1 VQKSLI
7 FVIQKRMTNPISY
20 FSTLSDPRVDR
31 TKEHLMEDIIFITI
45 AAVICGAETWNEI
58 EDFGKSKESWLGQY
72 LQLPSGIPSHDTFNR
87 FFSALDPQAFE
98 QAFLSWVKDVVRLT
112 EGEVISIDGKTLCGT
127 KGSKRAVHLV
137 SAWSSANQLSLG
149 QIKVGEKSNEITAIP
164 RLLEV
169 LALKGCIVTIDA
181 MGCQRDIAE
190 KIIAKEADYI
200 LAVKGN
206 QGLLEENV
214 KDTIRFTQPS
224 SQWTEEDAG
233 HGRIEKRICSVYQ
246 DLSLIE
252 NASAW
257 KSLYAVVKIDSYR
270 YIKCSAK
277 EEWETRYY
285 ITSCQASAQKLGKS
299 IRSHWGIE
307 NELHYQLDVSFH
319 EDDSRKR
326 EGYAAQNFSLIN
338 RIALGLIK
346 NENSKKSSVKRKRL
360 EAGWNNDFLLKILKN

>member
-1 VQKSLI
+1 
-7 FVIQKRMTNPISY
+7 MTNPISY
-20 FSTLSDPRVDR
+20 FSSLSDPRIDR
-31 TKEHLMEDIIFITI
+31 SKEHLMEDIIFITI
-45 AAVICGAETWNEI
+45 AAVISGAETWNEI
-58 EDFGKSKESWLGQY
+58 EDFGKSKESWLGRY

-87 FFSALDPQAFE
+87 FFSALDPQEFE
-98 QAFLSWVKDVVRLT
+98 QAFLSWVKDVVQLT
-112 EGEVISIDGKTLCGT
+112 EGEVISIDGKTLCGS
-127 KGSKRAVHLV
+127 KGGKRAVHLV

-149 QIKVGEKSNEITAIP
+149 QIKVDEKSNEITAIP

-169 LALKGCIVTIDA
+169 LALTGCIVTIDA

-190 KIIAKEADYI
+190 KIITKEADYI

-214 KDTIRFTQPS
+214 KDTVRFTQPS
-224 SQWTEEDAG
+224 SQWTEEDFG
-233 HGRIEKRICSVYQ
+233 HGRIEKRTCSVFP

-257 KSLYAVVKIDSYR
+257 KSLQAVVKIDSYR
-270 YIKCSAK
+270 YIKCTAK

-285 ITSCQASAQKLGKS
+285 ITSCKASAQKLGKS

-360 EAGWNNDFLLKILKN
+360 EAGWNNDYLLKILRN

>member
-1 VQKSLI
+1 
-7 FVIQKRMTNPISY
+7 
-20 FSTLSDPRVDR
+20 
-31 TKEHLMEDIIFITI
+31 MEDIIFITI
-45 AAVICGAETWNEI
+45 SAVICGAETWNEI
-58 EDFGKSKESWLGQY
+58 EDYGKSKETWLRQY
-72 LQLPSGIPSHDTFNR
+72 LQLPAGIPSHDTFNR
-87 FFSALDPQAFE
+87 FFSALDPQEFE
-98 QAFLSWVKDVVRLT
+98 QAFLSWVNDVVLLT
-112 EGEVISIDGKTLCGT
+112 EGEVVSIDGKTLCGT
-127 KGSKRAVHLV
+127 KGCKRAVHIV

-149 QIKVGEKSNEITAIP
+149 QTKVDEKSNEITAIP

-190 KIIAKEADYI
+190 KIISKEADYI

-214 KDTIRFTQPS
+214 KDTVRFIQPT
-224 SQWTEEDAG
+224 SQWTEEDFG

-257 KSLYAVVKIDSYR
+257 KSLYGVVKIDSYR

-338 RIALGLIK
+338 HNELGLIK
-346 NENSKKSSVKRKRL
+346 NENSKKLASREK
-360 EAGWNNDFLLKILKN
+360 G